1 MTQDI
6 SASRVPMF
14 VVHGRI
20 IVCRPQSVVMSS
32 SLLYG
37 WCLLYPCSKQMS
49 RWRPWSSG
57 GGRESMD
64 VREGGKGSVVAMV
77 VVVTRNV
84 ASHACQA
91 ELERTTKNG
100 T

>member
-1 MTQDI
+1 
-6 SASRVPMF
+6 
-14 VVHGRI
+14 
-20 IVCRPQSVVMSS
+20 
-32 SLLYG
+32 
-37 WCLLYPCSKQMS
+37 MS
-49 RWRPWSSG
+49 RQSRWSSG

-84 ASHACQA
+84 ASHACRV
-91 ELERTTKNG
+91 ELERRTKNG

>member
-1 MTQDI
+1 
-6 SASRVPMF
+6 
-14 VVHGRI
+14 
-20 IVCRPQSVVMSS
+20 
-32 SLLYG
+32 
-37 WCLLYPCSKQMS
+37 MS
-49 RWRPWSSG
+49 RWSSG

-77 VVVTRNV
+77 VTRNV
-84 ASHACQA
+84 ASHACRA